1 MYRSA
6 ICPSAHRRLGDR
18 GGGMS
23 TVHASQVEVLPD
35 CVLVTDLAITDERAI
50 SLVRRAGD
58 EAAAGALLNM
68 ISVGATG
75 LEAMSDAQHLDFVR
89 EQVSGL
95 MVKTEREVDRLGER
109 LARQADEKF
118 DPAQPGSYSHQIAC
132 EVDRARVELTRA
144 LQQAVA
150 QIREDEAKLQ
160 RALDGTL
167 NPSVQGSSTQ
177 LAVQA
182 IQEILAKVASD
193 FDPANKNGHAARL
206 ASQLEAYSAV
216 GGPFEAR
223 LKSELKVAQSEIV
236 EELRSVRDVVVREQ
250 TVKATKPTVIGDN
263 FEAAVEEA
271 LAHVARHADGDWL
284 QNVSREIGEAT
295 DAKSGDFDYHLAGGG
310 VVAIEARNRQ
320 GKITLGGKTG
330 VLEELKRAK
339 ANRKADFAVYCVA
352 SEEAL
357 PDQVGYLQR
366 YDDRIICCFGAHG
379 EILALAVKF
388 ARLCL
393 MQRQHIPNGANADT
407 ARAAIEDIQRKVA
420 TLAAVKRWCSNI
432 SESADKIRAHVG
444 SVMVEVSETAE
455 RAVAALRSPE

>member
-1 MYRSA
+1 MT
-6 ICPSAHRRLGDR
+6 
-18 GGGMS
+18 
-23 TVHASQVEVLPD
+23 TVHTPQVEVLPD
-35 CVLVTDLAITDERAI
+35 CLLVSDLAITDERAI
-50 SLVRRAGD
+50 ALVRRAGD
-58 EAAAGALLNM
+58 ESAAAVLLNM

-95 MVKTEREVDRLGER
+95 MIKTERAVDLLGER
-109 LARQADEKF
+109 LIRQADEKF
-118 DPAQPGSYSHQIAC
+118 DPAQSGSYSHQIAS
-132 EVDRARVELTRA
+132 EVNRARVELTHA

-150 QIREDEAKLQ
+150 QIREDEAKL
-160 RALDGTL
+160 RRELDGSL
-167 NPSVQGSSTQ
+167 NPSVQGSCTQ

-182 IQEILAKVASD
+182 IQEILAKVATD

-223 LKSELKVAQSEIV
+223 LKAEFKLAQSEIV
-236 EELRSVRDVVVREQ
+236 EELRCVRDVVVREQ
-250 TVKATKPTVIGDN
+250 TVKATKPTVIGDD
-263 FEAAVEEA
+263 FEAAVEAA

-284 QNVSREIGEAT
+284 QNVSRQVGEAT

-310 VVAIEARNRQ
+310 VIAIEARNRQ
-320 GKITLGGKTG
+320 GTITLGGKTG

-357 PDQVGYLQR
+357 PEQVGYLQR
-366 YDDRIICCFGAHG
+366 YDDRIVCCFGSHG

-393 MQRQHIPNGANADT
+393 IQQQHIPNGANADT
-407 ARAAIEDIQRKVA
+407 ARAAIEEIQRKVA

-444 SVMVEVSETAE
+444 GVMVEVSETVE
-455 RAVAALRSPE
+455 RAVAALRSED